1 MQDENCLAQAM
12 RGLHEVVES
21 LGWKFALTG
30 SKIQHLYN
38 ETAFYIC
45 KDKKETSKKVREHC
59 TDILSVM
66 FIYEDHNIYQ
76 YLLKFLKV
84 FHQSSFIQKQGFSF

>member
-1 MQDENCLAQAM
+1 MFTQEMFKNQKHRFGETRSEHTQDENCMTQAM
-12 RGLHEVVES
+12 KGLHEVVES

-45 KDKKETSKKVREHC
+45 KDRK
-59 TDILSVM
+59 
-66 FIYEDHNIYQ
+66 
-76 YLLKFLKV
+76 
-84 FHQSSFIQKQGFSF
+84 